1 MTIPRRLCARR
12 VTPAY
17 KDTPKWLVYA
27 GGEEN
32 APKRSLLR
40 GYQQRRSSHLG
51 GESLNLSEQESI
63 AVLKGIVSPV
73 PKATKWPDR
82 ALPGQRRWS
91 LRNILK

>member
-1 MTIPRRLCARR
+1 M
-12 VTPAY
+12 
-17 KDTPKWLVYA
+17 
-27 GGEEN
+27 
-32 APKRSLLR
+32 
-40 GYQQRRSSHLG
+40 
-51 GESLNLSEQESI
+51 